1 MKQKHY
7 LELIWWALTILIAVA
22 VLFPIYSSLPSY
34 RFGWINIIYIITF
47 ITVSRYI
54 FLLQHTFLAHI
65 EYLKV
70 IFVFLCIPA
79 VFLLVQELNLFQTYI
94 DEEGVDALV
103 GSLPYN
109 KRPSML
115 AYIHNEMFFFGVGA
129 ILSCV
134 LFPFRLI
141 LSIWRGRNRGTV

>member
-7 LELIWWALTILIAVA
+7 LELIWWVITVLITIA

-34 RFGWINIIYIITF
+34 RFGWINIIYIVSF

-54 FLLQHTFLAHI
+54 FLLQHTFLARI

-70 IFVFLCIPA
+70 ILIFLCIPA

-103 GSLPYN
+103 GSLPYD
-109 KRPSML
+109 KRDSMI
-115 AYIHNEMFFFGVGA
+115 AYIRNQMFFFGIGSIV
-129 ILSCV
+129 SCV
-134 LFPFRLI
+134 LLPFRLI